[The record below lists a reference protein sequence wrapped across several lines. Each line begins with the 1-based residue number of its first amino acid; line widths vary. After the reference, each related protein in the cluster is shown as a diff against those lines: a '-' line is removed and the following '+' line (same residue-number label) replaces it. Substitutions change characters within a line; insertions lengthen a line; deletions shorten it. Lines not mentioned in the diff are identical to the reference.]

1 MKRACLAWVLGA
13 TQLLAAQIT
22 LAQAPSTGSGQAYP
36 ARPIRIVVPFPPGG
50 ASDVT
55 ARMLADKFASS
66 WGANV
71 VVDNRT
77 GASGIIGTD
86 IVAKAAPDGYTLGFV
101 ALSFAINP
109 SIHKLPYDANRD
121 FTYITVVASNPL
133 ALVVNNNVPAN
144 SVKELID
151 LARAKPDALSFASS
165 GTGTSPHMSAELFKL
180 LAGVQ
185 ILHVSYKGST
195 AAHPDLLGGR
205 VSMMFDPV
213 AAILPHI
220 KAGRVRALGVTSKNR
235 SAELP
240 DAPPIADAVPGYEST
255 SWVLIM
261 GPAKIP
267 AAIADRLHKETVRA
281 LAFPDVKE
289 RLARMGSDVVG
300 SSPQEAR
307 TFIRAELEK
316 WAKTVKAAG
325 ITSAQ

>member
-1 MKRACLAWVLGA
+1 MLRARSGISLCLVTCALCLGYGAA
-13 TQLLAAQIT
+13 TAQ
-22 LAQAPSTGSGQAYP
+22 SYP
-36 ARPIRIVVPFPPGG
+36 TRPIRIVVPFPPGG

-86 IVAKAAPDGYTLGFV
+86 IVAKATPDGYTLGFL

-109 SIHKLPYDANRD
+109 SIHKLPYDANKD

-133 ALVVNNNVPAN
+133 ALVVNPNVPAK

-151 LARAKPDALSFASS
+151 LAKAKPDGLSFASS

-180 LAGVQ
+180 LAGVR
-185 ILHVSYKGST
+185 ILHVPYKGST

-205 VSMMFDPV
+205 VSMMIDPV

-220 KAGRVRALGVTSKNR
+220 KAGRVRPLGVSSKKR

-240 DAPPIADAVPGYEST
+240 DVPPIADTVPGYEST
-255 SWVLIM
+255 SWVLIL
-261 GPAKIP
+261 GPAKLP
-267 AAIADRLHKETVRA
+267 AAVSGRLHKETLRA
-281 LAFPDVKE
+281 LAFPDVRE
-289 RLARMGSDVVG
+289 RLGRMGSDIVG
-300 SSPQEAR
+300 SNPKEAR
-307 TFIRAELEK
+307 AFVISELDK

-325 ITSAQ
+325 IKSGQ

>member
-1 MKRACLAWVLGA
+1 MRKTSLAWIAGA
-13 TQLLAAQIT
+13 ALLLVAQAA
-22 LAQAPSTGSGQAYP
+22 LAQPYPS
-36 ARPIRIVVPFPPGG
+36 RPIRIVVPFPPGG

-121 FTYITVVASNPL
+121 FTFITVVASNPL
-133 ALVVNNNVPAN
+133 ALVVNNNVPAK

-151 LARAKPDALSFASS
+151 LAKAKPDGLSFASS

-180 LAGVQ
+180 LAGVRV
-185 ILHVSYKGST
+185 LHVPYKGST

-220 KAGRVRALGVTSKNR
+220 RAGRVRALGVTGLKR

-240 DAPPIADAVPGYEST
+240 DAPPIADTVPGYEST

-261 GPAKIP
+261 GPAKLP
-267 AAIADRLHKETVRA
+267 AAIAGLLHKETVRA

-289 RLARMGSDVVG
+289 RLARMGSDIIG
-300 SSPQEAR
+300 SSPNEAHA
-307 TFIRAELEK
+307 FVRAELEK

-325 ITSAQ
+325 IKSGE

>member
-1 MKRACLAWVLGA
+1 MKRACLAWILGA

-133 ALVVNNNVPAN
+133 ALVVNNNVPVH
-144 SVKELID
+144 SVKALID

-185 ILHVSYKGST
+185 ILHVPYKGST

-267 AAIADRLHKETVRA
+267 AAISDRLHKETVRA

-289 RLARMGSDVVG
+289 RLARMGSDAVG

-307 TFIRAELEK
+307 AFIRAELEK

>member
-1 MKRACLAWVLGA
+1 MKKICIGWISGA
-13 TQLLAAQIT
+13 ALLLAASIV
-22 LAQAPSTGSGQAYP
+22 LAQAYP

-86 IVAKAAPDGYTLGFV
+86 IVAKAAADGYTLGFV

-109 SIHKLPYDANRD
+109 SIHKLPYDANKD
-121 FTYITVVASNPL
+121 FTFVTIVASNPL
-133 ALVVNNNVPAN
+133 ALVVNPNVPAK
-144 SVKELID
+144 SVKELVD
-151 LARAKPDALSFASS
+151 LARAKPDGLSFASS
-165 GTGTSPHMSAELFKL
+165 GTGTSPHLSAELFKL
-180 LAGVQ
+180 LAGVR
-185 ILHVSYKGST
+185 ILHVPYKGST

-205 VSMMFDPV
+205 VSMMFDPI

-240 DAPPIADAVPGYEST
+240 DAPPIAETVPGYEST

-261 GPAKIP
+261 GPAKLP
-267 AAIADRLHKETVRA
+267 AAVVDRLHKETVRA

-289 RLARMGSDVVG
+289 RLARMGSDIVG
-300 SSPQEAR
+300 SSPDEAR
-307 TFIRAELEK
+307 KFIRAELEK

-325 ITSAQ
+325 ITSGQ

>member
-1 MKRACLAWVLGA
+1 MYKVILHPSSFILSCAIAA
-13 TQLLAAQIT
+13 TSA
-22 LAQAPSTGSGQAYP
+22 LAQPYP
-36 ARPIRIVVPFPPGG
+36 VRPIRIVVPFPAGG

-109 SIHKLPYDANRD
+109 SIHKLPYDTGKD
-121 FTYITVVASNPL
+121 FTFITVVASNPL
-133 ALVVNNNVPAN
+133 ALVVNNNVPAK

-165 GTGTSPHMSAELFKL
+165 GTGTSPHLSAELFKL

-185 ILHVSYKGST
+185 ILHVPYKGST

-220 KAGRVRALGVTSKNR
+220 KAGRVRALGVTSKHR

-240 DAPPIADAVPGYEST
+240 DAPPIADTVPGYEST

-261 GPAKIP
+261 GPAKLP
-267 AAIADRLHKETVRA
+267 AAVVDRLYKETVRA
-281 LAFPDVKE
+281 LAFPDVRE
-289 RLARMGSDVVG
+289 RLARMGSDIVG
-300 SSPQEAR
+300 NSPDEAR
-307 TFIRAELEK
+307 AYIRAELEK

-325 ITSAQ
+325 IQSGQ

>member
-1 MKRACLAWVLGA
+1 MPAKRGRIILSLVTCTLLLGYGCGY
-13 TQLLAAQIT
+13 AQ
-22 LAQAPSTGSGQAYP
+22 PYP

-86 IVAKAAPDGYTLGFV
+86 IVAKATPDGYTLGFV

-109 SIHKLPYDANRD
+109 SIHKLPYDAHRD
-121 FTYITVVASNPL
+121 FTYVTIVASNPL
-133 ALVVNNNVPAN
+133 ALVVNPNVPAK
-144 SVKELID
+144 SVKELIA
-151 LARAKPDALSFASS
+151 LAKAKPDGLSFASS
-165 GTGTSPHMSAELFKL
+165 GTGTSPHMSAELFNL
-180 LAGVQ
+180 LAGVKV
-185 ILHVSYKGST
+185 LHVPYKGST

-220 KAGRVRALGVTSKNR
+220 KAGRVRPLGVTSKTR
-235 SAELP
+235 SGELP
-240 DAPPIADAVPGYEST
+240 DVPPISDSVPGYEST

-261 GPAKIP
+261 GPAKLP
-267 AAIADRLHKETVRA
+267 AAVSDRLHKETVRA

-289 RLARMGSDVVG
+289 RLGRMGSDIVG
-300 SSPQEAR
+300 SSPKEAR
-307 TFIRAELEK
+307 AFVMAELEK

-325 ITSAQ
+325 IKSGQ

>member
-144 SVKELID
+144 SVKALID

-185 ILHVSYKGST
+185 ILHVPYKGST

-267 AAIADRLHKETVRA
+267 AAVSDRLHKETVRA

>member
-1 MKRACLAWVLGA
+1 MRFARTGASLCLVTCALSLGYSCA
-13 TQLLAAQIT
+13 VAQEY
-22 LAQAPSTGSGQAYP
+22 PS
-36 ARPIRIVVPFPPGG
+36 RPIRIVVPFPPGG

-109 SIHKLPYDANRD
+109 SIHKLPYDAKRD
-121 FTYITVVASNPL
+121 FTYVTIVASNPL
-133 ALVVNNNVPAN
+133 ALVVGNNVPAK

-151 LARAKPDALSFASS
+151 LAKAKPDGLSFASS

-180 LAGVQ
+180 LAGVR
-185 ILHVSYKGST
+185 ILHVPYKGST
-195 AAHPDLLGGR
+195 AEHPDLLGGR

-220 KAGRVRALGVTSKNR
+220 KAGRVRAIGVTSKKR

-240 DAPPIADAVPGYEST
+240 DAPPISDTVPGYEST

-261 GPAKIP
+261 GPAKLP
-267 AAIADRLHKETVRA
+267 AAVSGRLHKETTRA
-281 LAFPDVKE
+281 LAFPDVRE
-289 RLARMGSDVVG
+289 RLGRMGSDIVG
-300 SSPQEAR
+300 SNPSEAR
-307 TFIRAELEK
+307 AFVFSELDK

-325 ITSAQ
+325 ITSGQ

>member
-1 MKRACLAWVLGA
+1 MSGA
-13 TQLLAAQIT
+13 ALLLAASMT
-22 LAQAPSTGSGQAYP
+22 LAQTYP

-77 GASGIIGTD
+77 GASGIIGTE
-86 IVAKAAPDGYTLGFV
+86 IVAKAAADGYTLGFV

-109 SIHKLPYDANRD
+109 SIHKLPYDANKD
-121 FTYITVVASNPL
+121 FTFITIVASNPL
-133 ALVVNNNVPAN
+133 ALVVNPNVPAK
-144 SVKELID
+144 SVKELVD
-151 LARAKPDALSFASS
+151 LAKAKPDGLSFASS
-165 GTGTSPHMSAELFKL
+165 GTGTSPHLSAELFKL
-180 LAGVQ
+180 LAGVR
-185 ILHVSYKGST
+185 ILHVPYKGST

-240 DAPPIADAVPGYEST
+240 DAPPIAETVPGYEST

-261 GPAKIP
+261 GPAKLP
-267 AAIADRLHKETVRA
+267 AAVVARLHKETVRA

-289 RLARMGSDVVG
+289 RLARMGSEIVG
-300 SSPQEAR
+300 SSPDEAR
-307 TFIRAELEK
+307 KFIRAELEK

-325 ITSAQ
+325 IQSGQ

>member
-1 MKRACLAWVLGA
+1 MKRAGLVEIAGA
-13 TQLLAAQIT
+13 ALFLTAQIA
-22 LAQAPSTGSGQAYP
+22 LAQSYP
-36 ARPIRIVVPFPPGG
+36 VRPIRIVVPFPPGG

-109 SIHKLPYDANRD
+109 SIHKLPYDANKD
-121 FTYITVVASNPL
+121 FTFVTVVASNPL
-133 ALVVNNNVPAN
+133 ALIVNPGVPAK

-151 LARAKPDALSFASS
+151 LAKAKPDALSFASS

-185 ILHVSYKGST
+185 ILHVPYKGST
-195 AAHPDLLGGR
+195 AAHPDLIGGR

-220 KAGRVRALGVTSKNR
+220 KAGRVRVIGVTSKNR

-240 DAPPIADAVPGYEST
+240 DVPPIADTVPGYEST

-261 GPAKIP
+261 GPSKMP
-267 AAIADRLHKETVRA
+267 APVVNRLHKETVRA

-289 RLARMGSDVVG
+289 RLTRMGSDIVG
-300 SSPQEAR
+300 SSPDEAR
-307 TFIRAELEK
+307 RFIRAELEK

-325 ITSAQ
+325 IKSGQ